1 MTLMVIDDNEDDD
14 GNNGG
19 GGGGSSVGRV
29 LQGYIFLMGSL
40 LPAQDKRK
48 SSVFAG
54 CLNHCYEFVSSL
66 TTQIAIKETI

>member
-19 GGGGSSVGRV
+19 GGGGSSGGRV

-40 LPAQDKRK
+40 LPVQDKKK
-48 SSVFAG
+48 SS
-54 CLNHCYEFVSSL
+54 CICRLP
-66 TTQIAIKETI
+66 